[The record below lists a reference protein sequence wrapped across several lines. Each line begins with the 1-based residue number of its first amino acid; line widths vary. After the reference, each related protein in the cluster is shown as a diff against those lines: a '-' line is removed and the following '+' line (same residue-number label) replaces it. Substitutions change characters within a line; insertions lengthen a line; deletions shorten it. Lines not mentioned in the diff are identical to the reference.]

1 MYFSPSNVN
10 TFWVLLFIGTYL
22 LSLIIIIWVGLFGL
36 ATLGYTFFGLSAT
49 YSLKTG
55 YKAFGTADIGI

>member
-10 TFWVLLFIGTYL
+10 TLWVLLVIGTYFSPL
-22 LSLIIIIWVGLFGL
+22 TIIIWVGLLGL
-36 ATLGYTFFGLSAT
+36 ATLGYTFVGLRAT

-55 YKAFGTADIGI
+55 RKAFGTADIGI